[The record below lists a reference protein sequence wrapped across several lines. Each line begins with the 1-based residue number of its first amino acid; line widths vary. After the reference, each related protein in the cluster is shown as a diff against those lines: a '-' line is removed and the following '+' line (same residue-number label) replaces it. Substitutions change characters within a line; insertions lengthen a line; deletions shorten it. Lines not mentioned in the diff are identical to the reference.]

1 MQRNAPRDFMSTQVL
16 HLAPGNRIHM
26 DKLAHWLAGNG
37 FERTSTVRE
46 RGEFA
51 VRGGIVDLFAP
62 GDDEPLRLDFFG
74 DTLESIRSFDA
85 ASQRTTGQLKELSLA
100 PMSELT
106 LDEASISRFRTGYI
120 SAFGAATRDDA
131 LYQAVSEGRK
141 FAGTE
146 HWLPL
151 FFERLDT
158 SFDYF
163 AGFHIVVDYHTSDAI
178 AERFRHVT
186 DYYEARKHAVDT
198 ALDAGAPYKPIE
210 PHALYMTPDEVR
222 ARLDAIQ
229 ATVLSPFVPPENS
242 ATRVIDLGGKP
253 GRSFAAERAAGANV
267 FEAVVNH
274 AADCRERGMKVVIA
288 AWSEGTRDRLK
299 QVLGEHHMD
308 RIAMVDRFDGLI
320 AVEKGR
326 TAFVVLP
333 LEEGFE
339 VGDLAFIAEQDILGD
354 RLVRRSAR
362 KRKASDFIAEASA
375 LSEGDIVVHAEHGIA
390 RFAGLRTI
398 EAMGA
403 PHDCLEL
410 RYAGDDKLYLP
421 VENIELLSRYGSGD
435 TEVQLDKLGGVAWQ
449 ARKAKLKKRL
459 LEIAGQLIKTAAERT
474 LRSAV
479 RMLPPDGLY
488 DEFITRFPYDETEDQ
503 LSAIE
508 AVLDDLAAG
517 TPMDRLICGD
527 VGFGKTEVALR
538 AAFVA
543 AMSGRQVAVVVP
555 TTLLARQHFRTF
567 SERFRGL
574 PLNVRHASRLVTAK
588 ELADTRKGIADGTVD
603 IVIGTHALLAD
614 SIRFERLGLL
624 VIDEEQR
631 FGVKHKEKLKE
642 LKSDVHVLTL
652 SATPIPRTLQ
662 LALTGVRELS
672 LIATAPVDRL
682 AVRTFISPF
691 DPLIVR
697 EALLRERYRGGQ
709 SFYVCPR
716 ISDL

>member
-1 MQRNAPRDFMSTQVL
+1 MAKALFRPETVLDGDLAVTLAGVPEGYKAQVLAEIAEAAARNDRAGLVYAASDGQQLASIQSALSFHAPRLEVIELPAWDCLPYDRVSPSSEVIARRIATLGRLAGMADGKRVGAPLLVLTTANALMQRNAPRDFMSTQVL

-308 RIAMVDRFDGLI
+308 R
-320 AVEKGR
+320 
-326 TAFVVLP
+326 
-333 LEEGFE
+333 
-339 VGDLAFIAEQDILGD
+339 
-354 RLVRRSAR
+354 
-362 KRKASDFIAEASA
+362 
-375 LSEGDIVVHAEHGIA
+375 
-390 RFAGLRTI
+390 
-398 EAMGA
+398 
-403 PHDCLEL
+403 
-410 RYAGDDKLYLP
+410 
-421 VENIELLSRYGSGD
+421 
-435 TEVQLDKLGGVAWQ
+435 
-449 ARKAKLKKRL
+449 
-459 LEIAGQLIKTAAERT
+459 
-474 LRSAV
+474 
-479 RMLPPDGLY
+479 
-488 DEFITRFPYDETEDQ
+488 
-503 LSAIE
+503 
-508 AVLDDLAAG
+508 
-517 TPMDRLICGD
+517 
-527 VGFGKTEVALR
+527 
-538 AAFVA
+538 
-543 AMSGRQVAVVVP
+543 
-555 TTLLARQHFRTF
+555 
-567 SERFRGL
+567 
-574 PLNVRHASRLVTAK
+574 
-588 ELADTRKGIADGTVD
+588 
-603 IVIGTHALLAD
+603 
-614 SIRFERLGLL
+614 
-624 VIDEEQR
+624 
-631 FGVKHKEKLKE
+631 
-642 LKSDVHVLTL
+642 
-652 SATPIPRTLQ
+652 
-662 LALTGVRELS
+662 
-672 LIATAPVDRL
+672 
-682 AVRTFISPF
+682 
-691 DPLIVR
+691 
-697 EALLRERYRGGQ
+697 
-709 SFYVCPR
+709 
-716 ISDL
+716 